1 MRSRV
6 GRAVVG
12 CLMFFCAVLGLVAS
26 VYLTYEHVQGG
37 AGPASQA
44 ATQPATGTA
53 PASTAPAATVEAPK
67 GMFDEI
73 CTAFATWSCER
84 VSESEWG
91 RFPFSQ
97 PAGKPSIPT
106 AELGVIYFIF
116 VICWL
121 VFVGAATP
129 DRWWVHF
136 LFALVSA
143 IGVGASVFLEYVMWT
158 RLEYRCPFCMVSH
171 GANVLIFVGA
181 LLLWPGRPRGPVAS
195 VAETVAPRPWPS
207 FRAVAT
213 ALAVF
218 VLATGGQHFFWLTG
232 ACRVQMKRAEGGALQ
247 QEVKAWKWYADYW
260 RKEFKRYDDR
270 WQIVYMSWL
279 YEPVLPIVTEGEPVR
294 GPADARHTIVLF
306 SDVQCPACGKLEE
319 MLLQRIIPAAER
331 HGGVKVIF
339 KHYPICLSCN
349 PYAGRDLHPEACVAA
364 QAVEAARIVGGDEAF
379 WRMHDWLISRRQRMK
394 GADKAWFVQLARE
407 IGLDPGRFAA
417 AMDSEEAAAR
427 IRRHIE
433 EANNLG
439 KGVVPVKQMED
450 YKVTSTPTVLVNGRL
465 LRNFRNIEAWMKILE
480 TPPAEASP
488 KGGEPQPGS

>member
-1 MRSRV
+1 
-6 GRAVVG
+6 
-12 CLMFFCAVLGLVAS
+12 MFFFAVLGLVAS
-26 VYLTYEHVQGG
+26 VYLTAEHIKGNPISSSQPASQPATEPAAGG
-37 AGPASQA
+37 AGL
-44 ATQPATGTA
+44 
-53 PASTAPAATVEAPK
+53 
-67 GMFDEI
+67 FDDI
-73 CTAFATWSCER
+73 CTAFATWSCEL
-84 VSESEWG
+84 VSESKWG
-91 RFPFSQ
+91 RIPFGQ
-97 PAGKPSIPT
+97 PEGKPSIPT
-106 AELGVIYFIF
+106 AELGLIYFIF

-121 VFVGAATP
+121 LFVGTATP

-136 LFALVSA
+136 LFTLVNA
-143 IGVGASVFLEYVMWT
+143 AGVGASVFLEYVMWT
-158 RLEYRCPFCMVSH
+158 QLEYRCPFCMVSH
-171 GANVLIFVGA
+171 GANLLIFVGA
-181 LLLWPGRPRGPVAS
+181 LLLWPRTPREVIGV
-195 VAETVAPRPWPS
+195 VAEAGASPSRPS

-232 ACRVQMKRAEGGALQ
+232 ACRGQMKRAEGGALQ

-319 MLLQRIIPAAER
+319 MLLREIIPAAAR

-349 PYAGRDLHPEACVAA
+349 PYAGRDLHPEACLAA

-394 GADKAWFVQLARE
+394 GADKAWFVQRARE

-417 AMDSEEAAAR
+417 AMESEEAAAR
-427 IRRHIE
+427 IRQHIE
-433 EANNLG
+433 EANHLG
-439 KGVVPVKQMED
+439 KGVVPADKLDD
-450 YKVTSTPTVLVNGRL
+450 YKVNSTPTVIVDGRL
-465 LRNFRNIEAWMKILE
+465 LRNAGHIQAWMKILE
-480 TPPAEASP
+480 TPPAQASP
-488 KGGEPQPGS
+488 KTDEPSPGS